1 MSIFSGIGEMTTDNK
16 SAYLTAGEYSADIVA
31 VRLVNSK
38 KSADD
43 FFVVELT
50 VTESR
55 GENAQPVGTEAAW
68 VCKMGGR
75 FPESALRDIN
85 AFLRAATGAADSD
98 IDAKFVEDVIKD
110 DGLALVDMAIR
121 VSVHEKPT
129 KSGGTFSKHTFR
141 APLAVG
147 EKVPF

>member
-16 SAYLTAGEYSADIVA
+16 SAYLTTGEYTASIVA

-50 VTESR
+50 VTSAR

-75 FPESALRDIN
+75 YPESALRDIN
-85 AFLRAATGAADSD
+85 SFLRAATGAADAD
-98 IDAKFVEDVIKD
+98 IDAQFVEDVIKD
-110 DGLALVDMAIR
+110 DGLALVDMVVRIS
-121 VSVHEKPT
+121 VSEKPT
-129 KSGGTFSKHTFR
+129 KSGGVFSKHIFR
-141 APLAVG
+141 APLADG
-147 EKVPF
+147 DVPF

>member
-16 SAYLTAGEYSADIVA
+16 SQYLTAGEYVATVIA

-38 KSADD
+38 KSSDD
-43 FFVVELT
+43 FFVVEMN

-55 GENAQPVGTEAAW
+55 GDNAQPVGTEAAW

-75 FPESALRDIN
+75 YPESALRDIN
-85 AFLRAATGAADSD
+85 GFLRAVTGAADAD

-110 DGLALVDMAIR
+110 DGLALVDMPVR
-121 VSVHEKPT
+121 VSVNEKPT

-141 APLAVG
+141 APLDG
-147 EKVPF
+147 DKVPF